1 MPARSSPTSTA
12 QAPGV
17 RRPPIRVTESRVDG
31 PRRMRK
37 IPAIA
42 AAPKPAA
49 ACTSTI
55 TPDAVP
61 PSAAPPTAQASMMD
75 RQGAHRGRARLLMAG
90 RCRTGKLRAELPR
103 YSVFGLRTRSPSSG
117 SDLLFAFV
125 LDGAGELEILVFRVR
140 ISQREAQA
148 GQALAEVGGEGVVGL
163 GRRRFLLL
171 AAAVGRLRQPARSP
185 RLGALGPVV
194 ARDVRLIAQ
203 VAILQGERLRGPAQ
217 PLELAVFLFHA

>member
-1 MPARSSPTSTA
+1 MMVGPVGVVYVPWGTVHTFRWPADAERGSSARSFP
-12 QAPGV
+12 V
-17 RRPPIRVTESRVDG
+17 IR
-31 PRRMRK
+31 
-37 IPAIA
+37 
-42 AAPKPAA
+42 
-49 ACTSTI
+49 C
-55 TPDAVP
+55 
-61 PSAAPPTAQASMMD
+61 
-75 RQGAHRGRARLLMAG
+75 
-90 RCRTGKLRAELPR
+90 
-103 YSVFGLRTRSPSSG
+103 SVFSLRIRSPSSG

-148 GQALAEVGGEGVVGL
+148 GQALAEVGSEGVVSL

-203 VAILQGERLRGPAQ
+203 VDILQGERSRVRAQ
-217 PLELAVFLFHA
+217 PLELAVFLFDTDLEIAVARQAGPGRDQPADDHVLLQAHQVIPLAAHGGL